1 MTRRNEVLQR
11 LRSLLASD
19 KYPPGRRLPP
29 ERDLADD
36 MDVSRGALRRA
47 LAILEGEGLVWRH
60 VGKGTFVGQRPEAP
74 AGVSLVGSN
83 QQNAESV
90 LEVRSI
96 LEPAVA
102 RLAAERASSTDVARM
117 RSHLAAAKNSGD
129 TETFNL
135 HCDMLHRS
143 IARATH
149 NAILLRLYD
158 ALSPIRSLA
167 HAVGTD
173 VELSPAEMT
182 MYWREHADIIDA
194 INGGDAG
201 AAESAMKKHLRH
213 VWDDTPETEWREVS
227 QVEGGSG
234 TAAPALALELALF
247 RPTLLNL
254 VERFGETAF
263 LAVLRDR
270 EVEIVDAALPR
281 SRGRISMHPG
291 LGPRP
296 LSSCPAAL
304 AILAFQSDDRLDPI
318 IDAAGGTA
326 EDRQRIR
333 RDIKETRRRGF
344 ARSDETLGAGIYGLA
359 VPVHL
364 NRGPVRFCVGIFGAK
379 SHMTAHSDE
388 SYVEGII
395 QAVEST
401 VGRLG
406 DILSALQPFL
416 AAGESDSRSDRTNS

>member
-36 MDVSRGALRRA
+36 MEVSRGALRRA

-60 VGKGTFVGQRPEAP
+60 VGKGTFVGQRPESP
-74 AGVSLVGSN
+74 AGASLVGPN

-167 HAVGTD
+167 HAVGID
-173 VELSPAEMT
+173 IELTPAEMA

-227 QVEGGSG
+227 QVEGNSA
-234 TAAPALALELALF
+234 AAPALALELALF
-247 RPTLLNL
+247 RPTLLAL

-296 LSSCPAAL
+296 LGNCAAAT

-318 IDAAGGTA
+318 VDAAAGTA

-333 RDIKETRRRGF
+333 REIKETRRRGF
-344 ARSDETLGAGIYGLA
+344 ARSDEALGAGIYGLG

-364 NRGPVRFCVGIFGAK
+364 SRGPVRFCIGIFGAK
-379 SHMTAHSDE
+379 SHMSATADE
-388 SYVEGII
+388 TYVEGIT
-395 QAVEST
+395 QAIEST
-401 VGRLG
+401 VGQLG
-406 DILSALQPFL
+406 DVLSALQPYL
-416 AAGESDSRSDRTNS
+416 ASGGSESLSDRANN